1 MKSDNQFLATNC
13 WQTVQD
19 NPFSFQRSVDV
30 ALVNCSGNLFF
41 SGPDNLELPRTV
53 FMRQAPLNHSVPWRF
68 YFQEYDHG
76 QTFTG

>member
-30 ALVNCSGNLFF
+30 ALVNCSGKPVFF
-41 SGPDNLELPRTV
+41 
-53 FMRQAPLNHSVPWRF
+53 QAGQFGIAADSF
-68 YFQEYDHG
+68 YTSSAIEP
-76 QTFTG
+76 